1 MSKQKGISTD
11 ELLNTGYNA
20 LIESTELEKQGK
32 AKSPAHRRVMSAM
45 IVSTVLVKLVKGRL

>member
-20 LIESTELEKQGK
+20 LIRSTELEKQGK
-32 AKSPAHRRVMSAM
+32 AKTPEHKQAMSA
-45 IVSTVLVKLVKGRL
+45 IITSTALVKLIKGRL